1 MKVYRH
7 VDRVLETPR
16 GHPWGTAI
24 DNPDERYYD
33 FKEHSDLIPEVL
45 EDFKP
50 WSRYPAIATFYELL
64 RWINGPESVV
74 ESNDCAFQGPR
85 PNPSRAFPKARECT
99 GRLMILIR
107 RLEMNVSYQVVTD
120 LEERALLQLQ
130 SLDTEF
136 EWGAI
141 GTTIAKVHYHTLP
154 SAPPGFQLCIS
165 FWAWGDTDDDA
176 MSSLDRTLRNLK
188 RALQL
193 LCRHA
198 PRSGESFGDGR

>member
-16 GHPWGTAI
+16 GHPWDTAI

-33 FKEHSDLIPEVL
+33 FKARSDLIPEVL

-50 WSRYPAIATFYELL
+50 WSRYPAIETFYELL
-64 RWINGPESVV
+64 RWINGPDSVV
-74 ESNDCAFQGPR
+74 ESNDCAFQGPQ
-85 PNPSRAFPKARECT
+85 PNPTRAFPKARECT
-99 GRLMILIR
+99 GRLMILMR
-107 RLEMNVSYQVVTD
+107 RLETNVSYRVVAD

-130 SLDTEF
+130 SQDSEF
-136 EWGAI
+136 EWGAV
-141 GTTIAKVHYHTLP
+141 GTTIAKVHFHTLP
-154 SAPPGFQLCIS
+154 SAPSGFQLCIS

-176 MSSLDRTLRNLK
+176 MSSLDRTLSNLT

-193 LCRHA
+193 LCRTTVR
-198 PRSGESFGDGR
+198 PS

>member
-7 VDRVLETPR
+7 ADRVLETPR
-16 GHPWGTAI
+16 GHPWSTAI

-33 FKEHSDLIPEVL
+33 FKEHADLIPEVL

-50 WSRYPAIATFYELL
+50 WSRYPAITTFYELV

-74 ESNDCAFQGPR
+74 ESNDCAFEGPQA
-85 PNPSRAFPKARECT
+85 NQSHEFPKARECT

-107 RLEMNVSYQVVTD
+107 RLDKNVSYDVVAD

-130 SLDTEF
+130 GLDTEF
-136 EWGAI
+136 EWGAV
-141 GTTIAKVHYHTLP
+141 GTTIAKVDYHTLP
-154 SAPPGFQLCIS
+154 SAPAGFQLCIS

-176 MSSLDRTLRNLK
+176 MSNLDRTLSNLT
-188 RALQL
+188 RALQS
-193 LCRHA
+193 LCRQA
-198 PRSGESFGDGR
+198 PRSKKD